1 MAPNANSVDEDAFF
15 LARRSIPP
23 VLLDEPLES
32 ASPSSATPPPS
43 DETSP
48 RRKRRRALPEWVS
61 RSGTSESASPT
72 PQESVQ
78 EPDTRTDVPRSRSV
92 SVTPPPDLDED
103 MREFARRAVE
113 NVMRRDQ
120 AKVPEADDDFEL
132 GAPTSDDVSLDLNA
146 DLARYYK
153 GPNAHKLRERA
164 IARERELQA
173 LRQKQVEETEVNEIL
188 ENSPPPANVITIDD
202 SSDDEQPAATSTLRP
217 PTPPAPPVH
226 EDEGDTMSLVLR
238 AAKGSAVPVKVRPT
252 TKMATILAHFVQN
265 ADLTA
270 DEKANAYLSF
280 EGEVRTQPWLI
291 NSVCRPAPQCKTTT
305 WKTTTSSKS
314 CGDALRAL
322 VVVPQTRQAERLAVG
337 LVNPVLDQ
345 QVDCGS
351 HKGERPPQRIV
362 KGTKPKRHEGNG
374 PRADPEEA
382 HVRQTRGQHLGELNL
397 LWRLALFGNLCIL
410 ARLQAQVTEHRHNP
424 PRRSAEGMRLA
435 RERELLRLDEV
446 QTVCNLV

>member
-1 MAPNANSVDEDAFF
+1 
-15 LARRSIPP
+15 
-23 VLLDEPLES
+23 
-32 ASPSSATPPPS
+32 
-43 DETSP
+43 
-48 RRKRRRALPEWVS
+48 
-61 RSGTSESASPT
+61 
-72 PQESVQ
+72 
-78 EPDTRTDVPRSRSV
+78 
-92 SVTPPPDLDED
+92 
-103 MREFARRAVE
+103 
-113 NVMRRDQ
+113 MRRDQ

-280 EGEVRTQPWLI
+280 EGERLP
-291 NSVCRPAPQCKTTT
+291 P
-305 WKTTTSSKS
+305 SS
-314 CGDALRAL
+314 
-322 VVVPQTRQAERLAVG
+322 AVQDND
-337 LVNPVLDQ
+337 LEDDDQ
-345 QVDCGS
+345 
-351 HKGERPPQRIV
+351 
-362 KGTKPKRHEGNG
+362 
-374 PRADPEEA
+374 
-382 HVRQTRGQHLGELNL
+382 L
-397 LWRLALFGNLCIL
+397 
-410 ARLQAQVTEHRHNP
+410 
-424 PRRSAEGMRLA
+424 
-435 RERELLRLDEV
+435 EV
-446 QTVCNLV
+446 MW